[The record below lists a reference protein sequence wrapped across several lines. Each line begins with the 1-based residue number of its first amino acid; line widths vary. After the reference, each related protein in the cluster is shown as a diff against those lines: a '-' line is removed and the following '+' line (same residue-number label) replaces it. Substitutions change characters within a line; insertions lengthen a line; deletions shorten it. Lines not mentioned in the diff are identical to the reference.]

1 MKRTLTHMKH
11 ILFVLTMI
19 VATTMQ
25 GQTGLPEAMVEDVN
39 GIRTSTTAFEND
51 GAPMIISFW
60 ATWCKPCLKEL
71 AAIEEVYEDWVEET
85 GVKLIAISV
94 DDSRS
99 APRVRSFVLGS
110 GWEYDVFLDKNGDFK
125 RAMNVVNIPHTFL
138 LDGEGNIV
146 YQHTSYAPGDEDDLY
161 EKILEM
167 VE

>member
-1 MKRTLTHMKH
+1 MKH
-11 ILFVLTMI
+11 FLFVLTMI
-19 VATTMQ
+19 VATTIQ
-25 GQTGLPEAMVEDVN
+25 AQTDLPEAMVEDIN
-39 GIRTSTTAFEND
+39 GIRSSTTAFEND
-51 GAPMIISFW
+51 GAPIIISFW

-71 AAIEEVYEDWVEET
+71 AAIEEVYEDWVDET

-110 GWEYDVFLDKNGDFK
+110 GWEYDVYLDKNGDFK

-161 EKILEM
+161 EKILEL

>member
-1 MKRTLTHMKH
+1 MKH
-11 ILFVLTMI
+11 FLFVLTMI
-19 VATTMQ
+19 AATTIQ
-25 GQTGLPEAMVEDVN
+25 AQTGLPEAMVEDIN
-39 GIRTSTTAFEND
+39 GIRSSTTALEND

-71 AAIEEVYEDWVEET
+71 AAIEEVYEDWVDET

-110 GWEYDVFLDKNGDFK
+110 GWEYEVYLDKNGDFK

-161 EKILEM
+161 EKILEL

>member
-1 MKRTLTHMKH
+1 MKSFLF
-11 ILFVLTMI
+11 ILAFF
-19 VATTMQ
+19 TTALHAQ
-25 GQTGLPEAMVEDVN
+25 SGLPEATVEDMDANRVN
-39 GIRTSTTAFEND
+39 TSVFSND
-51 GAPMIISFW
+51 GKPMIISFW

-71 AAIEEVYEDWVEET
+71 AAIEEVYEEWAEET

-110 GWEYDVFLDKNGDFK
+110 GWEYEVYLDQNGDFK

-138 LDGEGNIV
+138 IDGDGNIV
-146 YQHTSYAPGDEDDLY
+146 YQHTSYAPGDEEDLF
-161 EKILEM
+161 EKIKAL

>member
-1 MKRTLTHMKH
+1 MKNIIF
-11 ILFVLTMI
+11 ILALFAGFGLQ
-19 VATTMQ
+19 A
-25 GQTGLPEAMVEDVN
+25 QTDLPEAIVEDVN
-39 GIRTSTTAFEND
+39 GTRISTSTFDNE

-71 AAIEEVYEDWVEET
+71 AAIEEVYEDWADET

-110 GWEYDVFLDKNGDFK
+110 GWEYEVYMDKNGDFK

-138 LDGEGNIV
+138 IDGEGNIV
-146 YQHTSYAPGDEDDLY
+146 YQHTSYAPGDEEDLY
-161 EKILEM
+161 EKILELT
-167 VE
+167 E

>member
-1 MKRTLTHMKH
+1 MKQLLAILALTVAGTLS
-11 ILFVLTMI
+11 
-19 VATTMQ
+19 A
-25 GQTGLPEAMVEDVN
+25 QTNLPEATVENIDGARIN
-39 GIRTSTTAFEND
+39 TAEFSND

-71 AAIEEVYEDWVEET
+71 AAIEEVYEDWHEET

-110 GWEYDVFLDKNGDFK
+110 GWEYDVYLDKNGDFK

-138 LDGEGNIV
+138 IDGEGNIV
-146 YQHTSYAPGDEDDLY
+146 YQHTSYAPGDEEDLY
-161 EKILEM
+161 EKILELT
-167 VE
+167 E

>member
-1 MKRTLTHMKH
+1 MKH
-11 ILFVLTMI
+11 LLTILSLACMLSLQ
-19 VATTMQ
+19 A
-25 GQTGLPEAMVEDVN
+25 QTSLPEAIVEDIN
-39 GIRTSTTAFEND
+39 GVRINTNEFSND
-51 GAPMIISFW
+51 GAPIIISFW

-71 AAIEEVYEDWVEET
+71 AAIEEVYPDWNDET

-110 GWEYDVFLDKNGDFK
+110 GWEYEVYLDKNGDFK

-146 YQHTSYAPGDEDDLY
+146 YQHTSYAPGDEEDLY
-161 EKILEM
+161 EKILELAD
-167 VE
+167 

>member
-1 MKRTLTHMKH
+1 MKH
-11 ILFVLTMI
+11 FLFALTMI
-19 VATTMQ
+19 VATTIQ
-25 GQTGLPEAMVEDVN
+25 AQTDLPEAMVEDIN
-39 GIRTSTTAFEND
+39 GIRSSTTAFEND

-71 AAIEEVYEDWVEET
+71 AAIEEVYEDWVDET
-85 GVKLIAISV
+85 GVKLVAISV

-110 GWEYDVFLDKNGDFK
+110 GWEYDVYLDKNGDFK

-161 EKILEM
+161 EKILEL

>member
-1 MKRTLTHMKH
+1 MKN
-11 ILFVLTMI
+11 ILFILALT
-19 VATTMQ
+19 AGFGLQ
-25 GQTGLPEAMVEDVN
+25 AQTGLPEAIVEDVN
-39 GIRTSTTAFEND
+39 GTRINTSTFENE
-51 GAPMIISFW
+51 GSPIIISFW

-71 AAIEEVYEDWVEET
+71 AAIEEVYEDWTDET

-110 GWEYDVFLDKNGDFK
+110 GWEYEVYMDKNGDFK

-146 YQHTSYAPGDEDDLY
+146 YQHTSYAPGDEEDLY
-161 EKILEM
+161 EKILELT
-167 VE
+167 E

>member
-1 MKRTLTHMKH
+1 MKPIFLSLCLM
-11 ILFVLTMI
+11 LPL
-19 VATTMQ
+19 ALSA
-25 GQTGLPEAMVEDVN
+25 QTSLPDAVVEDIN
-39 GIRTSTTAFEND
+39 GNRINTSTLGND
-51 GAPMIISFW
+51 GKPYIVSFW

-71 AAIEEVYEDWVEET
+71 AAIQEVYEDWNEET

-110 GWEYDVFLDKNGDFK
+110 GWEYDVFLDQNGDFK

-138 LDGEGNIV
+138 VDGQGNIV
-146 YQHTSYAPGDEDDLY
+146 YQHTSYAPGDEEDLF
-161 EKILEM
+161 ERVKAL

>member
-1 MKRTLTHMKH
+1 MKH
-11 ILFVLTMI
+11 FLFVLTMI
-19 VATTMQ
+19 VATTIQ
-25 GQTGLPEAMVEDVN
+25 AQTSLPEAMVEDVN
-39 GIRTSTTAFEND
+39 GIRSSTTAFEND

-71 AAIEEVYEDWVEET
+71 AAIEEVYEDWVDET

-110 GWEYDVFLDKNGDFK
+110 GWEYDVYLDKNGDFK

-161 EKILEM
+161 EKILEL